1 MIAID
6 RGKGQAVGGDF
17 HVFWQAGRNFAS
29 GAPLYHGDLPGARRF
44 IYPPFAAMVF
54 QLFAVFPLPIAAE
67 VLSFVNLLLLG
78 VTIALTKRII
88 ERTLPDRVTGP
99 LPLVLGVV
107 LSLVFFLDNFSH
119 VQINEVIFVLAL
131 LGVDAHLRGWDVR
144 SAAYFVVATA
154 IKITPVFFVI
164 WLVLR
169 GRRRAALAVP
179 PLALACVAAPLLM
192 RGPTTGSAELS
203 EYYHSFLAGFQHGQ
217 VLTDGRVQNLGAM
230 VYRMMRPAET
240 PERLN
245 YAFLPASDRATA
257 LAYRAAAILLFLLFL
272 GNLGVLRARAAAL
285 SAVELSTVFLIG
297 HLLSPITWRA
307 HLVSLLFV
315 FSTFLALRPATLPTS
330 QRMIL
335 YALWALMLVSGLEG
349 RDIVGNQAFSY
360 IAGYSI
366 VVWTML
372 LLFLTGV
379 AWTQRATRSA
389 WDLELHQ
396 NSSS

>member
-29 GAPLYHGDLPGARRF
+29 GAPLYHGDLPGARRY

-67 VLSFVNLLLLG
+67 ILSFLNLLLLG
-78 VTIALTKRII
+78 VTFALTKRII

-240 PERLN
+240 PERLD

-257 LAYRAAAILLFLLFL
+257 LAYRAAVILLFLLFL
-272 GNLGVLRARAAAL
+272 GNLGFLRARAAAL

>member
-67 VLSFVNLLLLG
+67 ILSFLNLLLLG
-78 VTIALTKRII
+78 VTFALTKRII

-240 PERLN
+240 PERLD

-257 LAYRAAAILLFLLFL
+257 LAYRAAVILLFLLFL
-272 GNLGVLRARAAAL
+272 GNLGFLRARAAAL

-396 NSSS
+396 NRSS

>member
-29 GAPLYHGDLPGARRF
+29 GAPLYHGDLPGARRY

-67 VLSFVNLLLLG
+67 ILSFLNLLLLG
-78 VTIALTKRII
+78 VTFALTKRII

-217 VLTDGRVQNLGAM
+217 VLTNGRVQNLGAM

-240 PERLN
+240 PERLD

-257 LAYRAAAILLFLLFL
+257 LAYRAAVILLFLLFL
-272 GNLGVLRARAAAL
+272 GNLGFLRARAAAL

-396 NSSS
+396 NRSS

>member
-67 VLSFVNLLLLG
+67 ILSFLNLLLLG
-78 VTIALTKRII
+78 VTFALTKRII

-240 PERLN
+240 PERLD

>member
-29 GAPLYHGDLPGARRF
+29 GAPLYHGDLPGARRY

-67 VLSFVNLLLLG
+67 ILSFLNLLLLG
-78 VTIALTKRII
+78 VTFALTKRII

-240 PERLN
+240 PERLD
-245 YAFLPASDRATA
+245 YAFLPASDRTTA
-257 LAYRAAAILLFLLFL
+257 LVYRAAVILLFLLFL
-272 GNLGVLRARAAAL
+272 GNLGFLRARAAAL

>member
-29 GAPLYHGDLPGARRF
+29 GAPLYHGDLPGARRY

-67 VLSFVNLLLLG
+67 ILSFLNLLLLG

-119 VQINEVIFVLAL
+119 VQINEVMFVLAL
-131 LGVDAHLRGWDVR
+131 LGADAHLRGWDVR

-240 PERLN
+240 SERLD

-272 GNLGVLRARAAAL
+272 GNLGFLRARAAAL

>member
-29 GAPLYHGDLPGARRF
+29 GAPLYHGDLPGARRY

-67 VLSFVNLLLLG
+67 ILSFLNLLLLG
-78 VTIALTKRII
+78 VTFALTKRII

-119 VQINEVIFVLAL
+119 VQINDVIFVLAL

-240 PERLN
+240 PERLD

-257 LAYRAAAILLFLLFL
+257 LAYRAAVILLFLLFL
-272 GNLGVLRARAAAL
+272 GNLGFLRARAAAL

-396 NSSS
+396 NRSS

>member
-29 GAPLYHGDLPGARRF
+29 GAPLYHGDLPGARRY

-67 VLSFVNLLLLG
+67 ILSFLNLLLLG

-119 VQINEVIFVLAL
+119 VQLNEVIFVLAL

-240 PERLN
+240 PERLD

-272 GNLGVLRARAAAL
+272 GNLGFLRARAAAL

-349 RDIVGNQAFSY
+349 RGIVGNQAFSY

-379 AWTQRATRSA
+379 AWTQRATRSV

>member
-29 GAPLYHGDLPGARRF
+29 GAPLYHGDLPGARRY

-67 VLSFVNLLLLG
+67 ILSFLNLLLLG
-78 VTIALTKRII
+78 VTFALTKRII

-240 PERLN
+240 PERLD

-257 LAYRAAAILLFLLFL
+257 LAYRAAVILLFLLFL
-272 GNLGVLRARAAAL
+272 GNLGFLRARAAAL

-396 NSSS
+396 NRSS

>member
-67 VLSFVNLLLLG
+67 ILSFLNLLLLG
-78 VTIALTKRII
+78 VTFALTKRII